1 MFLRVRN
8 KTREKKMPVLT
19 RRMVNNI
26 HSQVSA
32 TMNDI
37 ISRVV
42 NTRKVSFTTNVV
54 SEIQEFEVESDS
66 RMRRTPPTKAGFR
79 KKVKS
84 LRKKKSSSLNISPD
98 MMREIQTPILC
109 RTTPIPL
116 SVVWKVAEKLRL
128 EKNID
133 YQTWMKQ
140 SEVPHWKP
148 EEFNEDIYP

>member
-8 KTREKKMPVLT
+8 NTRKKMPVLT

-54 SEIQEFEVESDS
+54 SETREFEVKPYS
-66 RMRRTPPTKAGFR
+66 RMRKTPRTKMG
-79 KKVKS
+79 
-84 LRKKKSSSLNISPD
+84 LRKDRQKKSTSIKISPD
-98 MMREIQTPILC
+98 MMREIKTPILC

-133 YQTWMKQ
+133 YQSWMKK

-148 EEFNEDIYP
+148 DEFNEDIYP

>member
-1 MFLRVRN
+1 
-8 KTREKKMPVLT
+8 MPVLT
-19 RRMVNNI
+19 RRMVSNI

-32 TMNDI
+32 TMKEI

-54 SEIQEFEVESDS
+54 SEMQEFEVKRNT
-66 RMRRTPPTKAGFR
+66 RMRRTPLTKVGVR
-79 KKVKS
+79 NKQRD
-84 LRKKKSSSLNISPD
+84 LRKKRSSSLDISPD
-98 MMREIQTPILC
+98 MMREIKTPILC

-133 YQTWMKQ
+133 YQTWIKQ

-148 EEFNEDIYP
+148 DEFNEDIYP

>member
-1 MFLRVRN
+1 
-8 KTREKKMPVLT
+8 MPVLT

-66 RMRRTPPTKAGFR
+66 RMKRTPLTKVGFR

-140 SEVPHWKP
+140 SEIPYPCHDN
-148 EEFNEDIYP
+148 FNEDIYP